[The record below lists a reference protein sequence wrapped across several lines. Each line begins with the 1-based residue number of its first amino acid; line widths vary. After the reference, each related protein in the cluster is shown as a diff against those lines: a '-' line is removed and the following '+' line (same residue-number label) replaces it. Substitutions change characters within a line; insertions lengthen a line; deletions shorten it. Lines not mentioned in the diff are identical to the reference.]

1 MDFAVNNMIANLIES
16 RLDSPEMA
24 RDSLHA
30 ALQFGDEFE
39 QACLGSPLNGKAIR
53 EKLIPFRYG
62 IESGHDYELRRLAK
76 LLKADAT
83 FTLANMYLSGSDNQ
97 DICRA
102 AEATPGCNLDLQ
114 LRGELFSE
122 DIGL

>member
-39 QACLGSPLNGKAIR
+39 QACLGSPLNGKADR
-53 EKLIPFRYG
+53 K
-62 IESGHDYELRRLAK
+62 SVV
-76 LLKADAT
+76 
-83 FTLANMYLSGSDNQ
+83 
-97 DICRA
+97 
-102 AEATPGCNLDLQ
+102 
-114 LRGELFSE
+114 
-122 DIGL
+122 

>member
-1 MDFAVNNMIANLIES
+1 MDFAVNNTIADLIES
-16 RLDSPEMA
+16 WLDSPEIA
-24 RDSLHA
+24 RCSLHA
-30 ALQFGDEFE
+30 TLQFGDVVE
-39 QACLGSPLNGKAIR
+39 QACQGSPLNGKAIR
-53 EKLIPFRYG
+53 EKLIPFGYG

-102 AEATPGCNLDLQ
+102 AMSIPGCNLDLQ
-114 LRGELFSE
+114 LRGRLLTQ